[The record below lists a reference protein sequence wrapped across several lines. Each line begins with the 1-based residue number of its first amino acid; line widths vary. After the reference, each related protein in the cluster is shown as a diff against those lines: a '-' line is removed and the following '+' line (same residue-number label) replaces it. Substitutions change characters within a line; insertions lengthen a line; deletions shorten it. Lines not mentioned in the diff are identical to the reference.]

1 LAKQSDSNGV
11 ENYYESPRAAAPE
24 NADVTVH
31 TADELS
37 SFHNI
42 NDNIEKLLKAT
53 HEEIE
58 RLDQEE
64 EERNVREQIERED
77 HKQ

>member
-1 LAKQSDSNGV
+1 MS
-11 ENYYESPRAAAPE
+11 APE
-24 NADVTVH
+24 KVSVQTV
-31 TADELS
+31 DELS
-37 SFHNI
+37 SFNNI

-64 EERNVREQIERED
+64 EERNVRERLERED

>member
-1 LAKQSDSNGV
+1 M
-11 ENYYESPRAAAPE
+11 
-24 NADVTVH
+24 H

>member
-1 LAKQSDSNGV
+1 M
-11 ENYYESPRAAAPE
+11 AAPV
-24 NADVTVH
+24 NVTVQ
-31 TADELS
+31 TADEMN
-37 SFHNI
+37 SFNNI

-58 RLDQEE
+58 RLDLEE
-64 EERNVREQIERED
+64 EERNVRERLERED

>member
-1 LAKQSDSNGV
+1 MS
-11 ENYYESPRAAAPE
+11 AAPV
-24 NADVTVH
+24 NVSVR

-37 SFHNI
+37 SFHTI
-42 NDNIEKLLKAT
+42 NNNIEKLLKAT

-64 EERNVREQIERED
+64 EERNIRERIERED